1 MNLKFYGAAGCVTGS
16 CHILKVKDKTILL
29 DCGLYQGKDAKE
41 RGNDVFNFSPIDI
54 DYVILSHAHIDHSGR
69 IPLLYKQGFKGQI
82 ICTLGTMDLCSIMLT
97 DSGHIQEMEVEW
109 KNKKRVRQGL
119 AKIEPLYT
127 VQDAELAMFLFK
139 GHEYDEKIDIFDG
152 LSVRF
157 RDAGHLLGSA
167 MVELFIKEEEK
178 EEVKLVYSGD
188 IGNKNIPIIKDP
200 SFIEEADYVIME
212 TTYGDRLHED
222 IKDELA
228 QFADI
233 IKKTLKRGGNVII
246 PSFAVGRAQEVL
258 YTLNNY
264 LEKKTLKDIT
274 VYVDSPLAK
283 NSTGIFN
290 KYTNYYDDEAMAIIN
305 GGHNPLDFPGL
316 VFTKSAEESAQINK
330 IQSGAI
336 VISASGM
343 CEAGR
348 IKHHLKHNLWRKE
361 SSIVFVGYQAEGT
374 LGRSIVEGAK
384 RVKIFGEDI
393 VVNAEIHNL
402 HGLSGH
408 ADRNG
413 LLEWVMGFK
422 IKPKE
427 ILLVHG
433 DADAQTSFKELLKS
447 KGYKSRFMKM
457 GDSYNLKDNK
467 NPQEKS
473 EEIREQISS
482 IKVDSQ
488 KEKII
493 GLLNSLGNIDE
504 MSKEDILKHIQ
515 NIL

>member
-1 MNLKFYGAAGCVTGS
+1 MNLEFYGAAGCVTGS
-16 CHILKVKDKTILL
+16 CHIINLKGKIILL
-29 DCGLYQGKDAKE
+29 DCGLYQGKDEKE
-41 RGNDVFNFSPIDI
+41 RGNDAFSFNPSEI

-82 ICTLGTMDLCSIMLT
+82 LCTQGTMDLCSIMLP
-97 DSGHIQEMEVEW
+97 DSGHIQETEVEW
-109 KNKKRVRQGL
+109 KNKKRIRQGL
-119 AKIEPLYT
+119 SKIEPLYT
-127 VQDAELAMFLFK
+127 VQDAELGMFLFR
-139 GHEYDEKIDIFDG
+139 GHEYDKMINIFDG
-152 LSVRF
+152 LSIRF

-167 MVELFIKEEEK
+167 MVEIFIKEENKK
-178 EEVKLVYSGD
+178 EIKFVYSGD

-200 SFIEEADYVIME
+200 SFIEASDYIIME
-212 TTYGDRLHED
+212 TTYGNRLHTN
-222 IKDELA
+222 IKDELT

-233 IKKTLKRGGNVII
+233 IIKTLKRGGNVII

-264 LEKKTLKDIT
+264 IEKKILKDIT
-274 VYVDSPLAK
+274 VYVDSPLAS
-283 NSTGIFN
+283 NSTNIFN
-290 KYTNYYDDEAMAIIN
+290 KYTDYYDDEAKAIIN
-305 GGHNPLDFPGL
+305 IGHNPLNFPGL

-374 LGRSIVEGAK
+374 LGRSIIEGVK
-384 RVKIFGEDI
+384 KVKIFGEDI
-393 VVNAEIHNL
+393 AVNAEIYNL

-422 IKPKE
+422 TKPKE

-433 DADAQTSFKELLKS
+433 DTDAQTSFTELLKS
-447 KGYKSRFMKM
+447 KGYKCRVMKM
-457 GDSYNLKDNK
+457 GDTYIVEENK
-467 NPQEKS
+467 N
-473 EEIREQISS
+473 EETKDEVINV
-482 IKVDSQ
+482 KVASH

-493 GLLNSLGNIDE
+493 GLLNSLVDIDD
-504 MSKEDILKHIQ
+504 MSKKDILEQIE